1 MTRDVGDHKMRYCI
15 EQRRSAVR
23 HMRSAL
29 GLMTVITLAGGCD
42 QLIDVEAP
50 SRVLADNLFVP
61 ANAQLLVNSVGTEL
75 SCALAHSIVSGG
87 LIGSELLNATTLVV
101 YAQVDRRNL
110 SQLSEA
116 NRGTCDS
123 EIAIYLPLAVTRW
136 LADQTL
142 THLEQWTDA
151 EVANRSLLVATTA
164 TYAAYSYTL
173 IGELMCSAAFDL
185 GPEQTP
191 AQVFQLAEDRFTR
204 AIAAAQAANNAAAL
218 NLARVGRARTRL
230 RRGNVTAAADDA
242 KVVPNG
248 FVQTFPYSSV
258 TARRQNIVWARN
270 VQTLR
275 FTVDPSYRGLTY
287 QGVAD
292 PRVGVVNA
300 GRVGSDGVTP
310 MWNPTKYGVV
320 DSPIPLAKWAEAQL
334 IVAEAELSAG
344 NLPAAVAIINTL
356 HTRAGLPA
364 FNSNVAA
371 DVRAQLLYERK
382 AELFL
387 ESHHLGDLR
396 QYNLPLSPAAGTP
409 FPGGGSYLNER
420 CVPLPETE
428 RSNNPNL

>member
-1 MTRDVGDHKMRYCI
+1 MRYCI

-23 HMRSAL
+23 RVRSAL
-29 GLMTVITLAGGCD
+29 GLAAVVTLAVGCD
-42 QLIDVEAP
+42 QLIDVQAP
-50 SRVLADNLFVP
+50 SRVVADNLFVP

-87 LIGSELLNATTLVV
+87 LIGNELATATTLVV
-101 YAQVDRRNL
+101 FAQVDRRNL

-123 EIAIYLPLAVTRW
+123 EIAIYLPLSVTRW

-142 THLEQWTDA
+142 TNLQQWTDA
-151 EVANRSLLVATTA
+151 DVVNRSRLIATTA
-164 TYAAYSYTL
+164 AYTAYSYTL

-191 AQVFQLAEDRFTR
+191 AQVFQLAENRFTQ
-204 AIAAAQAANNAAAL
+204 AITAAQAANDVATL
-218 NLARVGRARTRL
+218 NLARVGRARARL
-230 RRGNVTAAADDA
+230 RRGNTAGAADDGRL
-242 KVVPNG
+242 VPNG
-248 FVQTFPYSSV
+248 FVQTFAYSTV

-275 FTVDPSYRGLTY
+275 YTVDPSYRGLTF

-292 PRVGVVNA
+292 PRVGVINA
-300 GRVGSDGVTP
+300 GRTGQDGITA
-310 MWNPTKYGVV
+310 MWNPTKYSAAT
-320 DSPIPLAKWAEAQL
+320 SPIRLASWAEAQL
-334 IVAEAELSAG
+334 IVAEAELAGG
-344 NLPAAVAIINTL
+344 NLPAAVAIINAL
-356 HTRAGLPA
+356 HTGAGLPA
-364 FNSNVAA
+364 FNSNDATQ
-371 DVRAQLLYERK
+371 VRAQLLYERK

-387 ESHHLGDLR
+387 ESHHLGDVR
-396 QYNLPLSPAAGTP
+396 QYNLPLSPLAGTP